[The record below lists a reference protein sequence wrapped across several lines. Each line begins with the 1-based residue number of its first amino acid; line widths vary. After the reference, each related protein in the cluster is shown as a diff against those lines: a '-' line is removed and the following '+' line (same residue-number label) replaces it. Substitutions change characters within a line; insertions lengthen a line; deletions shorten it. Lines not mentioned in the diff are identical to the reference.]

1 MPRHDILILRMP
13 VAQGS
18 CRVVRHIVAFLSFLL
33 LPLVV
38 EAAPLRPLPALL
50 HAHSTFST
58 GDLPL
63 DRLVTDAQ
71 RQGLEAILLT
81 ENYLLRV
88 QYGLW
93 PFRAATRLTQEEPSV
108 LSQGV
113 ETYLAHVSEVRRRF
127 PAMVIVPG
135 VEVNAHYYW
144 TGSPFTGDLTNHDFE
159 KKLHVFGVEDP
170 AALKRLP
177 ITGNPYLRRY
187 TAWSVVDVLP
197 GLLIFPGLW
206 LILVGR
212 RRRRRLGGVMV
223 VKRERRW
230 LAGGTLCVLGAVAV
244 IRAFPFTQDPWSPY
258 SPDPDPTI
266 YQALIDQVESQGGIT
281 VWSFPE
287 ARDSSDHSVL
297 GFTVRVRTDPYP
309 DDLAQTFRYTAFGG
323 IYEDTTRVT
332 APGALWDY
340 ILGKYLAG
348 ERSRPP
354 WAVGESGFHGYV
366 AGKRPV
372 NVQTIFLVRDK
383 SEAAILES
391 FRAGRMYALS
401 RTLEYGLVLQDF
413 SVHQGAAEAI
423 SGETLGASGNQPLEV
438 RIKVSASDGG
448 EYPIRAILVGN
459 GKVVNAWTSTTPF
472 NVVHQDPPQGAP
484 SYFRLEVRGPVP
496 HQVLTNPIFVRPGH
510 DHTGVQPK
518 P

>member
-1 MPRHDILILRMP
+1 MAR
-13 VAQGS
+13 
-18 CRVVRHIVAFLSFLL
+18 RVLAVVGFLL
-33 LPLVV
+33 LPLGAQG
-38 EAAPLRPLPALL
+38 ETLRPVPALV

-63 DRLVTDAQ
+63 ERLVTDAQ

-88 QYGLW
+88 EYGLW
-93 PFRAATRLTQEEPSV
+93 PFRTATRVTREEPSV

-127 PAMVIVPG
+127 PEMVIVPG
-135 VEVNAHYYW
+135 VEVSPYYYW

-159 KKLHVFGVEDP
+159 KKLHVFGIEDP

-177 ITGNPYLRRY
+177 ITGSPYLRRY

-212 RRRRRLGGVMV
+212 PRRRWLGGVMV

-244 IRAFPFTQDPWSPY
+244 IRAVPFTQDPWSPY
-258 SPDPDPTI
+258 RPDPDLTI

-309 DDLAQTFRYTAFGG
+309 DDLARTFRYTAFGG

-332 APGALWDY
+332 TPGALWDY
-340 ILGKYLAG
+340 ILGNYLAG

-372 NVQTIFLVRDK
+372 NVQTVFLVGEK

-401 RTLEYGLVLQDF
+401 RTLAYGLVLENF
-413 SVHQGAAEAI
+413 FVRQGDAEAVSGGTLRASADQPVEVRVKVTASD
-423 SGETLGASGNQPLEV
+423 SGEHPIKAILVRNGEVAEIWVGKTPLEV
-438 RIKVSASDGG
+438 VHR
-448 EYPIRAILVGN
+448 E
-459 GKVVNAWTSTTPF
+459 PF
-472 NVVHQDPPQGAP
+472 GGAP
-484 SYFRLEVRGPVP
+484 SYFRLEVRGSVP
-496 HQVLTNPIFVRPGH
+496 HQLLTNPIFVR
-510 DHTGVQPK
+510 
-518 P
+518 